1 MKSRCNGLVLGLVVV
16 LTCAAHPASGQEVDP
31 GSPSSTPRLATDADL
46 DRIREALASEPAIS
60 LSAATRFSIEV
71 IVRRPTFAD
80 YLKGSDLRAH
90 VARPMPP
97 GDGYSAAFAGGGFD
111 LLQLI
116 GAGVERFRNAQH
128 QRTIRKIRERID
140 RELQAL
146 SAER

>member
-1 MKSRCNGLVLGLVVV
+1 V
-16 LTCAAHPASGQEVDP
+16 
-31 GSPSSTPRLATDADL
+31 ATDADL

-71 IVRRPTFAD
+71 IARRPTFAD

-97 GDGYSAAFAGGGFD
+97 GDGYSAAFAGGGID
-111 LLQLI
+111 LGQLI
-116 GAGVERFRNAQH
+116 GAGLERFRNAQH

-146 SAER
+146 SAGR